1 MSEHGATFFSW
12 WLGLLW
18 EFVDICSYHEKKI
31 VCWWTLKTASF
42 AYFLVSF
49 LLLFVSLFVI
59 IMMLLFDED
68 KYKSISSL
76 HSKTDNLIVSKS
88 RSVHYTNTSGKCI
101 RPFTSEWNLVSYY
114 ILRSERAKINFK
126 LKMVWMKIRKI
137 ISLTLFMHMLCETFT
152 FLSAAYKA
160 SIILPSKLSSFIML
174 INIMTII

>member
-1 MSEHGATFFSW
+1 MLLFFPDDSAYCEN
-12 WLGLLW
+12 LW
-18 EFVDICSYHEKKI
+18 IFAPTMKKKI

-114 ILRSERAKINFK
+114 ILRSERAKFNFK

-137 ISLTLFMHMLCETFT
+137 ISLTLFMHMLCENFT
-152 FLSAAYKA
+152 FLSVAYKA